1 MLSLMIALALT
12 LFAPQ
17 VTQDKGKVESTS
29 AKGKN
34 FSAFHTYSWD
44 KGHEAY
50 DPSAHKL
57 IVAAIDKEM
66 AGLGFT
72 RIEAGAK
79 PDVMI
84 RYHSVVSTFVDF
96 KSLQKAPVKAAD
108 GSDKTSQLGTLVV
121 EMVDPLHKQLWAA
134 RTREFVERSTLE
146 QSIGPVVARLFE
158 TYPGRATAKS
168 R

>member
-1 MLSLMIALALT
+1 MVSLVFVLALT
-12 LFAPQ
+12 LLVPQ
-17 VTQDKGKVESTS
+17 SGAKERPVESTS

-34 FSAFHTYSWD
+34 FAAFHTYTWD

-50 DPSAHKL
+50 DPEAHKL

-72 RIEAGAK
+72 RAEGKAA
-79 PDVMI
+79 DVMI
-84 RYHSVVSTFVDF
+84 RYHSLVATVVDF
-96 KSLQKAPVKAAD
+96 KSLQKAPEKAKD

-121 EMVDPLHKQLWAA
+121 EMLDPSRKQLWAA
-134 RTREFVERSTLE
+134 KTQERVETATLS
-146 QSIGPVVARLFE
+146 QAIGPVVARLFQ
-158 TYPGRATAKS
+158 TYPGRAVKS